1 MSEMGSIIQ
10 GGGIVLSGALVWKLI
25 DVGLK
30 VWEAR
35 HQKTETEV
43 KPNPLNVHMEEDP
56 EKKFVTREDF
66 RKHVENNTREH
77 EALYSRMNRNDRE
90 TSEIKGLLTAIR
102 EDIQLIKGKL
112 FKTSGR

>member
-1 MSEMGSIIQ
+1 MSELGSIIQ

-35 HQKTETEV
+35 HQKTAARVE
-43 KPNPLNVHMEEDP
+43 PDPLNVHMAEEP

-66 RKHVENNTREH
+66 LKHVEDNTREH

-90 TSEIKGLLTAIR
+90 TSEIKGMLAGIRDDVTMIKDKLLKR
-102 EDIQLIKGKL
+102 
-112 FKTSGR
+112 SR